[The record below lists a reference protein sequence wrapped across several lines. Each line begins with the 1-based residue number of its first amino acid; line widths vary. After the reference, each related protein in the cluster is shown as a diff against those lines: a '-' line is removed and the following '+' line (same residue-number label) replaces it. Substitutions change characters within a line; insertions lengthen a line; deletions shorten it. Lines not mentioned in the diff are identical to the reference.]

1 MCWAAMESMELERSF
16 RVLVL
21 SEDLDFVPLFV
32 TTFPFSSLLF
42 SSTSASA
49 SDPASASASPHADDN
64 KSDTHSRLAHP
75 RSIIFRSSDCTCPLG
90 AEETVPDMEAVPVAV
105 AAVVVDDA
113 SATLDDDTDAS
124 INASIGLGLELEL
137 RSGL

>member
-32 TTFPFSSLLF
+32 TTFPFPFPFSSLLF
-42 SSTSASA
+42 SSASA

-90 AEETVPDMEAVPVAV
+90 AEETVPDMEAIPV